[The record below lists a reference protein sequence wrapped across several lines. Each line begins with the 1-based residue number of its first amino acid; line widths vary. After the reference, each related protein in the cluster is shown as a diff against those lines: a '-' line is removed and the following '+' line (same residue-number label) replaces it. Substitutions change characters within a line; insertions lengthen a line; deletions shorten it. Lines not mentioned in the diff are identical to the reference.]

1 MSSSRDS
8 TEAFCRKFSGST
20 PRWPLKSPTRKL
32 SSPSVSCSGG
42 VDERIT
48 IPLHTRRIPQNRYL
62 MIFGLNRQIVRD
74 LPKQGYPW
82 QQPPPARQSLGTN
95 PTDVLMF

>member
-1 MSSSRDS
+1 
-8 TEAFCRKFSGST
+8 
-20 PRWPLKSPTRKL
+20 
-32 SSPSVSCSGG
+32 
-42 VDERIT
+42 
-48 IPLHTRRIPQNRYL
+48 

-82 QQPPPARQSLGTN
+82 QQPPPARRSLGTN